1 VIEGDGE
8 PRFVDP
14 IRAEITVPGA
24 SDGPLASATVT
35 VKDVIDVAGVATGAG
50 NPDWLAQAAVA
61 RAHAAAVTRLLD
73 AGATV
78 FGKAITEEFAF
89 SMRGVNVHYGIP
101 RNPAAPGR
109 VPGGSSSGSA
119 SAVALGITDLGLGT
133 DTGGS
138 IRVPASYCG
147 VYGLRPTHGRV
158 PTDGIVA
165 LAPSFDTCGVLARSG
180 ELLRRAGIAL
190 LGGPTSDPPAT
201 TPSELVV
208 ASDLL
213 ALADPAAAE
222 SVRLAAR
229 ALADRLGSTV
239 TERAVLGEPP
249 AALADAFRD
258 RQMREIWAVHGPF
271 ITAHRPRLAPDI
283 AERFAVA
290 EARCEQGE
298 ITVSSPS
305 SRALDFATAR
315 RRADNALDALAPGVV
330 IVLPCAPSGATEPF
344 EPADT
349 RARLL
354 SLTCLAGLAGAPQ
367 VSLPL
372 CRVAG
377 LPLGLGL
384 LARPGD
390 DELLLATAARCD

>member
-1 VIEGDGE
+1 MIEGDGE

-14 IRAEITVPGA
+14 IRAEITVAGA
-24 SDGPLASATVT
+24 GEGPLAGTTVT

-50 NPDWLAQAAVA
+50 NPDWLAHAPIAS
-61 RAHAAAVTRLLD
+61 AHATAVRRLLD

-89 SMRGVNVHYGIP
+89 SMRGVNMHYGVP

-147 VYGLRPTHGRV
+147 VYGLRSTHGRV

-165 LAPSFDTCGVLARSG
+165 LAPSFDTCGVLARNG
-180 ELLRRAGIAL
+180 ELLRRAGRAL
-190 LGGPTSDPPAT
+190 LGAT
-201 TPSELVV
+201 APEPEPPSELIV
-208 ASDLL
+208 AGDLL
-213 ALADPAAAE
+213 E
-222 SVRLAAR
+222 
-229 ALADRLGSTV
+229 LADREAADSVRAAAGVLAQRLGASMS
-239 TERAVLGEPP
+239 ERAVLGKTPP
-249 AALADAFRD
+249 SDLADAFREH
-258 RQMREIWAVHGPF
+258 QLREIWAAHGAF
-271 ITAHRPRLAPDI
+271 ISAARPRMDPEI
-283 AERFAVA
+283 AERFESAKA
-290 EARCEQGE
+290 LAAWRDAGAP
-298 ITVSSPS
+298 SPS
-305 SRALDFATAR
+305 GSGLDFTSAR
-315 RRADNALDALAPGVV
+315 RITRELLDALPPGAV
-330 IVLPCAPSGATEPF
+330 IVLPSAPAGATTPA

-372 CRVAG
+372 CRAAG

-384 LARPGD
+384 LARPGE
-390 DELLLATAARCD
+390 DETLLAAAARSG

>member
-1 VIEGDGE
+1 MIEGEGE

-24 SDGPLASATVT
+24 SVGPLAGVTVT

-50 NPDWLAQAAVA
+50 NPDWLALAPVA

-89 SMRGVNVHYGIP
+89 SMRGVNMHYGIP

-119 SAVALGITDLGLGT
+119 SAVALGITDVGLGT

-158 PTDGIVA
+158 PTDGIVP

-180 ELLRRAGIAL
+180 ELLRRAGLAL
-190 LGGPTSDPPAT
+190 LGSDAAAEPAL
-201 TPSELVV
+201 PSELVV

-213 ALADPAAAE
+213 ELADPEAAE
-222 SVRLAAR
+222 SVRAAAR
-229 ALADRLGSTV
+229 RLAERLGSV
-239 TERAVLGEPP
+239 VSERAVLREPP
-249 AALADAFRD
+249 TVFAHAFRE
-258 RQMREIWAVHGPF
+258 RQLREIWAVHGSF
-271 ITAHRPRLAPDI
+271 IAERRPRIDPDI
-283 AERFAVA
+283 ATRF
-290 EARCEQGE
+290 EAAKALTTQADPGA
-298 ITVSSPS
+298 PS
-305 SRALDFATAR
+305 ASGQALDLASAR
-315 RRADNALDALAPGVV
+315 LAARETLDALPDGAVL
-330 IVLPCAPSGATEPF
+330 VLPSAPTGATTPV

-372 CRVAG
+372 CHVAG

-384 LARPGD
+384 LARPGQ
-390 DELLLATAARCD
+390 DEALLTAAGRCD

>member
-1 VIEGDGE
+1 MIDDDRR

-14 IRAEITVPGA
+14 IRAEVTVRGA
-24 SDGPLASATVT
+24 SGGPLAGTRVA

-50 NPDWLAQAAVA
+50 NPDWLARAPVAA
-61 RAHAAAVTRLLD
+61 AHAPAVTRLLD
-73 AGATV
+73 AGAMV

-147 VYGLRPTHGRV
+147 VHGLRPTHGRV
-158 PTDGIVA
+158 PSDRIVA

-180 ELLRRAGIAL
+180 DLLRRAGLAL
-190 LGGPTSDPPAT
+190 IGTPADDET
-201 TPSELVV
+201 APPSELVV
-208 ASDLL
+208 ADDLL
-213 ALADPAAAE
+213 ELADPGAAEAVRAAAH
-222 SVRLAAR
+222 
-229 ALADRLGSTV
+229 ALAERLGCPIS
-239 TERAVLGEPP
+239 RRPLLDRPP
-249 AALADAFRD
+249 AVFAEAFRKH
-258 RQMREIWAVHGPF
+258 QMREIWAVHGRF
-271 ITAHRPRLAPDI
+271 ITTIRPQIAPDI
-283 AERFAVA
+283 AERFAA
-290 EARCEQGE
+290 AKELAEQGDE
-298 ITVSSPS
+298 PSVSPS
-305 SRALDFATAR
+305 SEALDYPSTRQALLR
-315 RRADNALDALAPGVV
+315 ILDGLPPRAA
-330 IVLPCAPSGATEPF
+330 IVLPSAPAPATEPD
-344 EPADT
+344 EAPDT

-354 SLTCLAGLAGAPQ
+354 ALTCVAGLAGAPQ

-372 CRVAG
+372 CRVDG

-384 LARPGD
+384 LARPGE
-390 DELLLATAARCD
+390 DELLLAAAARCD